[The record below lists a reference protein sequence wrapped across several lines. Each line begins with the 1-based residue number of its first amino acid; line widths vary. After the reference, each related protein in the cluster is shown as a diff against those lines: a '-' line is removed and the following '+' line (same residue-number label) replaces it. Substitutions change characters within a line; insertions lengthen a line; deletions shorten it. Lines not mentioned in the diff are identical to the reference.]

1 MAHLPHKLFH
11 NLPAPERELPANG
24 SSRSTGGI
32 LCGCALGNTPNI
44 GDPFEDMELV
54 IES

>member
-1 MAHLPHKLFH
+1 MAHLPHKFFH

-32 LCGCALGNTPNI
+32 LRGCALGNTPNI